1 MSYSSETY
9 RDFGW
14 TSAGPANSESGRGL
28 ADVFVTLV
36 TKLTHVKTICDL
48 GCGNGYMTNRLAELG
63 YEVTGVDA
71 SKTGLAIARQTSPN
85 SQFIEAL
92 IDAKLGANTGLNS
105 FDLVISSDV
114 IEHLYRPADLLEA
127 SSSVLKPTGQL
138 VIGTPYHGY
147 IKNLALSIAGKM
159 DSHFCALD
167 DGGHIKF
174 FSVKTLSLLLQ
185 KYGFENLRFSYYGR
199 GPWLWK
205 NMICHAQ
212 RRSKN
217 A

>member
-14 TSAGPANSESGRGL
+14 TSAGPANGDSGRGL
-28 ADVFVTLV
+28 AEAFVKLV
-36 TKLTHVKTICDL
+36 TSLPHVKTICDL
-48 GCGNGYMTNRLAELG
+48 GCGNGYMANRLAGLG
-63 YEVTGVDA
+63 YDVTGIDA
-71 SKTGLAIARQTSPN
+71 SETGLAIARQTSSN
-85 SQFIEAL
+85 AQFIEAL
-92 IDAKLGANTGLNS
+92 IDANLGVNTGLNS
-105 FDLVISSDV
+105 FDVVISSDV

-127 SSSVLKPTGQL
+127 SISVLKPTGQL
-138 VIGTPYHGY
+138 LIGTPYHGY
-147 IKNLALSIAGKM
+147 LKNLALSIGGKM

-185 KYGFENLRFSYYGR
+185 NYGFENLRFSYYGR

-205 NMICHAQ
+205 NMICCAQ
-212 RRSKN
+212 RRFEN

>member
-1 MSYSSETY
+1 
-9 RDFGW
+9 
-14 TSAGPANSESGRGL
+14 
-28 ADVFVTLV
+28 
-36 TKLTHVKTICDL
+36 
-48 GCGNGYMTNRLAELG
+48 MTNRLGELG

-71 SKTGLAIARQTSPN
+71 SKTGLAIARQN
-85 SQFIEAL
+85 SRNAQFIEAL
-92 IDAKLGANTGLNS
+92 IDAKLGAHIGLNN

-127 SSSVLKPTGQL
+127 SISVLKPTGQL
-138 VIGTPYHGY
+138 LIGTPYHGY
-147 IKNLALSIAGKM
+147 IKNVALSVAGKM

-185 KYGFENLRFSYYGR
+185 KHGFENLRFSYYGR

-205 NMICHAQ
+205 NMICHAE
-212 RRSKN
+212 RRREN
-217 A
+217 P